1 MPGHYTLERR
11 MAAHSEGGT
20 VVYLQWTPEGG
31 LLQTSDSFT
40 SLDELFELCLSSGSR
55 GHVEEIFIRGQ
66 DQDGYV
72 RQVTLTFRAASRP
85 SI

>member
-1 MPGHYTLERR
+1 MPAR
-11 MAAHSEGGT
+11 SQGGT

-31 LLQTSDSFT
+31 LTQTSAPFT
-40 SLDELFELCLSSGSR
+40 SLDELFELCLASGSR
-55 GHVEEIFIRGQ
+55 GHVEEIFIRGS
-66 DQDGYV
+66 DEDGYA